1 MQGNGPGFPPP
12 PAGPWAR
19 ARPRPPPRGSPRQ
32 PHRLPGGSRCQSP
45 GPAAAAAATLTRKR
59 TWKRNVPEG
68 GEQGPG
74 LSAEA
79 VAGGSA
85 VSTLAEAKESRAGPW
100 LAWVGRRV
108 SGPPWDSPSSRRA
121 APVTRSW
128 YLRSRDREG
137 LSAYEM
143 CPFIQKAESVFAGA
157 QNTRA
162 QPLWPQGPAVL
173 SAPNAW

>member
-1 MQGNGPGFPPP
+1 MRDAGERPGVPPTPSWTVGPR
-12 PAGPWAR
+12 PAA
-19 ARPRPPPRGSPRQ
+19 PPPRGSPRQ
-32 PHRLPGGSRCQSP
+32 PRLLPGGSRCQSP

-108 SGPPWDSPSSRRA
+108 SGPPRDSPSFSPGGPCHSVVVSA
-121 APVTRSW
+121 F
-128 YLRSRDREG
+128 EG
-137 LSAYEM
+137 
-143 CPFIQKAESVFAGA
+143 QG
-157 QNTRA
+157 RA
-162 QPLWPQGPAVL
+162 QCLRDVSLHPESGERLRRCTEHACPASVAPGTGGPV
-173 SAPNAW
+173 ST